1 MSCIRELINS
11 DTRLLKQVTCVRVY
25 CSFCPSQGEKTFSL
39 SDQISIYSLQR
50 HVKPCQIVSAQ
61 SALWS
66 LDLNRHQALTWRLP
80 IQWCCRASWHLLS
93 SLPHLNSANSTQ
105 SRAELFQ
112 RMKTRCVLRQV
123 HCTAMSQGETSSLV
137 GVKVGKRWMFPLF
150 HLQNRVTLLASQRAL
165 SLNICMFSL
174 KKANAIIFM
183 NSGCNTVQWCEA
195 RWITQDLMDAF
206 YQNYV
211 LMQPHILLGLR
222 QEEHPA

>member
-1 MSCIRELINS
+1 MLSH
-11 DTRLLKQVTCVRVY
+11 VR
-25 CSFCPSQGEKTFSL
+25 SFQHSQHCDHLEP
-39 SDQISIYSLQR
+39 
-50 HVKPCQIVSAQ
+50 PC
-61 SALWS
+61 
-66 LDLNRHQALTWRLP
+66 DLNRHQALTWRLP

-112 RMKTRCVLRQV
+112 RMKTRWVLRQV

>member
-1 MSCIRELINS
+1 MSDRFSTVSTVITWSHRVILIGTKRWRGGCQYS
-11 DTRLLKQVTCVRVY
+11 GVAEPAGTCWALCPTLILPTQLK
-25 CSFCPSQGEKTFSL
+25 
-39 SDQISIYSLQR
+39 
-50 HVKPCQIVSAQ
+50 
-61 SALWS
+61 
-66 LDLNRHQALTWRLP
+66 
-80 IQWCCRASWHLLS
+80 
-93 SLPHLNSANSTQ
+93 
-105 SRAELFQ
+105 AELNWFQ